1 MASSRGD
8 FMKRKVW
15 VIGHVAE
22 DFVLKLDREIGVG
35 QFHAPSE
42 IIQRCGGST
51 ANIAIGLAS
60 GPIDTS
66 FITYLGNDDTA
77 DRVEPVL
84 RNSGFENLLIKRGD
98 EATPRCLVVV
108 DPKGERTLML
118 LTMVP
123 KDHGGITFRDT
134 GIKPGDIVL
143 FTHWYEEWRQEVE
156 YVKSKGCTVVIG
168 LGALNAYPPIAAD
181 IAIGSISDIPMPLP
195 FENYLDRFPIIV
207 VTHGM
212 SGSNMYTKAGLIHQD
227 AFPVKTVDTTGAG
240 DSFLAGFL
248 TGYALGLPIGREL
261 LEIGARWASLM
272 VTIDASIPPNFYE
285 IQGVQEIIESTLSG
299 N

>member
-1 MASSRGD
+1 
-8 FMKRKVW
+8 MKQKVW

-35 QFHAPSE
+35 QFHAPSQ

-84 RNSGFENLLIKRGD
+84 KSSGFENLLITRGG

-108 DPKGERTLML
+108 DPHGERTLML
-118 LTMVP
+118 LTMIP
-123 KDHGGITFRDT
+123 KNHGGITFRNS
-134 GIKPGDIVL
+134 GINPGDIVL
-143 FTHWYEEWRQEVE
+143 FTHWYEEWRNEVE
-156 YVKSKGCTVVIG
+156 YAKSKGCTVVIG
-168 LGALNAYPPIAAD
+168 LGALNANPPICAD
-181 IAIGSISDIPMPLP
+181 IAIGSISDIPKPLP
-195 FENYLDRFPIIV
+195 FEEYLDRFPIIV
-207 VTHGM
+207 VTQGM
-212 SGSNMYTKAGLIHQD
+212 SGSDMYTKSGIIHQD
-227 AFPVKTVDTTGAG
+227 AFPVKTIDTTGAG

-272 VTIDASIPPNFYE
+272 VTIDASIPPNFYD
-285 IQGVQEIIESTLSG
+285 IQGVQEIIESTLPS
-299 N
+299 NK